1 MILSACGSLP
11 AVQDVADMLA
21 QYAEGRRNFAYAK
34 LCRVDLIGVDLTGA
48 NLRHANLSG
57 ANLTGAALSGGGL
70 SGAGLSGANLTGA
83 DLYGVDL
90 YGVDL
95 YRAVGIVS
103 AGPVGDSKRMLYA
116 VDHGDRIMVQA
127 GCRFA
132 SSGEVMAAIEKDYAG
147 SPLLAPYVSAVRWMV
162 EQLEAEREGGR

>member
-48 NLRHANLSG
+48 NLRHAYLSGVDLTGANLRHAYLSG
-57 ANLTGAALSGGGL
+57 AN
-70 SGAGLSGANLTGA
+70 
-83 DLYGVDL
+83 L

-162 EQLEAEREGGR
+162 EQLEAEREALSDEY